1 MINQLFQ
8 RVTAQLQRWRS
19 LTTPFLGAFVTGLC
33 LSMLF
38 SACTANNASNTTTVS
53 ANNSNQTKASVVRF
67 GYQKSLILLKSKGVL
82 EKRLQPEGVKVDWT
96 EFPAGPQLLEAL
108 NVGSI
113 DFGHTGETPPIFAQ
127 AAGAALVYIAGIA
140 PSPASQAILVPQNSP
155 VKTLADLKGKK
166 IALQKASSAHYLLVQ
181 LLEKAGLQYTD
192 VQPVFLPPADARAA
206 LVKGSIDAWA
216 IWDPFFAAAE
226 KSVNARVLATGE
238 GLNKQGG
245 YYLASR
251 NFATN
256 NKPTIKAILEEIK
269 ALEDWSNQNRDAV
282 AETLSPVLGIDLDTM
297 KKATQRKQF
306 GVVPIDNNLIQ
317 VQQQVAD
324 KFYELKLLPKQV
336 NIKEATLAPEQY
348 AAFTP
353 KA

>member
-1 MINQLFQ
+1 MINLLFQ
-8 RVTAQLQRWRS
+8 RVTAQFQRWR
-19 LTTPFLGAFVTGLC
+19 LLRIPFIGAFVTGLC
-33 LSMLF
+33 LSLLF
-38 SACTANNASNTTTVS
+38 AACTANNASNSIS
-53 ANNSNQTKASVVRF
+53 ANNSSQTKASVVRF
-67 GYQKSLILLKSKGVL
+67 GYQKTLILLKSKGVL
-82 EKRLQPEGVKVDWT
+82 EKRLQPEGVKVQWI
-96 EFPAGPQLLEAL
+96 EFPAGPQLLEAM

-127 AAGAALVYIAGIA
+127 AAGATLTYIAGIA
-140 PSPASQAILVPQNSP
+140 PSPASQAILVPQNSQA
-155 VKTLADLKGKK
+155 KTVADLKGKK
-166 IALQKASSAHYLLVQ
+166 IGVQKASSAHYLLVQ
-181 LLEKAGLQYTD
+181 LIEKAGLQYTD
-192 VQPVFLPPADARAA
+192 IQPVFLPPADARAA

-238 GLNKQGG
+238 GISKQGG

-251 NFATN
+251 KFATD
-256 NKPTIKAILEEIK
+256 NKQTVKAILEEIK
-269 ALEDWSNQNRDAV
+269 ALEDWSSQNRDAV

-353 KA
+353 T